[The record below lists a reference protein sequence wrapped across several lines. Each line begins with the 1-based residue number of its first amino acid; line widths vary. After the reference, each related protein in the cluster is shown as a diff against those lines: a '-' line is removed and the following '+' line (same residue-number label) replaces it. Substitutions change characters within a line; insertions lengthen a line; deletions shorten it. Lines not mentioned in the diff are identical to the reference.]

1 MVTIALRPSV
11 ADQLKTEAEQHQ
23 TSLDAL
29 VNDWLEDQLWRQR
42 HDKIHQEAK
51 HFQVRHAELLAQYTG
66 RYIAMRDG
74 VVLDH
79 DVDLAALHARIR
91 TRYGDAPI
99 LIAPVSSE
107 PIQTFRVRGT
117 RQRRRQA

>member
-1 MVTIALRPSV
+1 MVTIALRPGV
-11 ADQLKTEAEQHQ
+11 ADQLKAEAEQHQ
-23 TSLDAL
+23 TSLDVL

-42 HDKIHQEAK
+42 HDKIHQEAER
-51 HFQVRHAELLAQYTG
+51 FQARHAELLTQYAG

-74 VVLDH
+74 AVLDH
-79 DVDLAALHARIR
+79 DADLAALHARIR

-107 PIQTFRVRGT
+107 PIQTFGVKGT
-117 RQRRRQA
+117 RQHRRKS